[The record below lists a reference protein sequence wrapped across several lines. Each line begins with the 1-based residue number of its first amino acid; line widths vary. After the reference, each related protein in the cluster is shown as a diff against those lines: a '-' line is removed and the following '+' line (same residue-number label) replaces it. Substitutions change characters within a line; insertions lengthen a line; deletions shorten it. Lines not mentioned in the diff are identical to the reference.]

1 MLLKG
6 KGILSL
12 EESNNYMN
20 LGEGGDRQR
29 EGENKRLGRGGGE
42 WMERK
47 GDTREGGAAR
57 VRTPARER
65 EREREREGRETMHS
79 RSVL

>member
-20 LGEGGDRQR
+20 LGEGGDRHR
-29 EGENKRLGRGGGE
+29 KGENKEMGGGGG

-47 GDTREGGAAR
+47 GETREGGGAR
-57 VRTPARER
+57 VRTPER
-65 EREREREGRETMHS
+65 ERERERENAQ
-79 RSVL
+79 